1 MVSPEEPRPVVEIA
15 NGAVRMTC
23 RHQSCETDQPRGHAT
38 GTEIPPSA
46 AVATSR
52 WTGRLSSVPV
62 REEAA
67 VENFGQL
74 LVLGSCYVYVAT
86 KVGAIRQIP
95 LRAAK
100 KHKQKSTLL
109 VRVSEDGWRQRLL
122 VRARTG
128 RGGSIKRIWEIY
140 TRLVAC
146 DRSLRQSFRFANSL
160 ILCTSSGV
168 NAELNSVHEL
178 QSR

>member
-1 MVSPEEPRPVVEIA
+1 MLMVSPEEPRPVVEIA

-62 REEAA
+62 RKEAA

-128 RGGSIKRIWEIY
+128 RGGVDQAD
-140 TRLVAC
+140 LGNLHAF
-146 DRSLRQSFRFANSL
+146 RSLRQKLEA
-160 ILCTSSGV
+160 ILPLRKLFDIVHVVRRECR
-168 NAELNSVHEL
+168 AE
-178 QSR
+178 QRT